1 MKPVHF
7 CSAYSDGAGACRE
20 RDRKGGVTVGHEE
33 KLSCNLKNCSQMGKL
48 YKSPSTD
55 LKIVQEAQELLGYDC
70 FTGES
75 YEKIRILTILKDLYV
90 FSDTVEAFNKKL
102 EKALGKVQD
111 DKTAERIR
119 FYIGLNTK

>member
-1 MKPVHF
+1 M
-7 CSAYSDGAGACRE
+7 
-20 RDRKGGVTVGHEE
+20 GHEE

-48 YKSPSTD
+48 YQSLSTD

>member
-1 MKPVHF
+1 M
-7 CSAYSDGAGACRE
+7 
-20 RDRKGGVTVGHEE
+20 GHEE

-48 YKSPSTD
+48 YQSLSTD
-55 LKIVQEAQELLGYDC
+55 LKIVQEARELLGYDC

-75 YEKIRILTILKDLYV
+75 YEKIRILRTLKDLYV
-90 FSDTVEAFNKKL
+90 FSDTVEAFNKEL
-102 EKALGKVQD
+102 EKVLGEGRD